1 MKDASSTNQFGTF
14 SGVFVPNILTI
25 LGVIMFMRMGWVVG
39 RAGLYHAWMILLVAN
54 LITFLTS
61 LSLSSIATN
70 TRVEGGG
77 AYFLISRSLGI
88 EIGSSIGVPFFLAQA
103 ISVAFYIV
111 GFTESLIPFAGN
123 ADPLLISIAVLA
135 VIFIVSWVSSDLAIK
150 AQNMILLVLTAA
162 LISFFAGWH
171 PTGHL
176 EANLKPSYG
185 EGFHFW
191 AVFAIFF
198 PAVTGIM
205 AGASMS
211 GDLKDPSKSIPRG
224 TLWAVGVTFVIYA
237 VQIYWF
243 SRNNERSNLIGN
255 TLIMRDAAAIPALIY
270 AGLWAATLSSAIA
283 SLLGAPRTLQAL
295 ARDGVGP
302 HIFSRLSGKRREPR
316 IALIASMVL
325 AGICLMVGDLN
336 LIAPVISMFFLATY
350 AMINLV
356 AGIEAWSG
364 NPSYRPKFRVHWS
377 FSLLGALGCIVV
389 MFLLNA
395 VATLIAGVLMTLL
408 YIFLLT
414 RRYET
419 AWGDT
424 WSGFWFNL
432 TRTALIK
439 FGHTRKHIRNWRPV
453 ILVLSGNPNTRSG
466 LVEFA
471 HLFESRKGFIF
482 LAQILVGDAW
492 PQLLERRDR
501 ETESMDRFINE
512 ARLTGESRVIV
523 TDDFESGVC
532 SLIQSSGVGPLVP
545 NTVMLGWS
553 GDMLNHLVYLDTLKR
568 ILELHMNLLIHAGVR
583 DPEFELEEQIDVWWG
598 AEVNGSLMLIFAHLL
613 GANREW
619 KSRRKR
625 VLMIVPDY
633 TETEKRE
640 KQMYEKLEEARIDAE
655 VVSVV
660 ANDSTPMEIIQEHSK
675 ESEVCFIGFNLDGLV
690 SSEEV
695 FQQEKQFLDG
705 MMGNVFLTKNWQ
717 ELKL

>member
-1 MKDASSTNQFGTF
+1 MKDSSSANGFGTF

-39 RAGLYHAWMILLVAN
+39 QAGLYQAWGILIIAN
-54 LITFLTS
+54 LITFLS
-61 LSLSSIATN
+61 ALSMSSIATN

-88 EIGSSIGVPFFLAQA
+88 EIGSSIGVPFFLAQTV
-103 ISVAFYIV
+103 SVAFYIV
-111 GFTESLIPFAGN
+111 GFTESLTPFIGD
-123 ADPLLISIAVLA
+123 ADPRLISMSVLA
-135 VIFIVSWVSSDLAIK
+135 VIFIISWVSSDLAIK
-150 AQNMILLVLTAA
+150 AQNLILLVLTTA
-162 LISFFAGWH
+162 LVSFFAGWN
-171 PTGHL
+171 PGGHL
-176 EANLKPSYG
+176 EANLKPAYT

-211 GDLKDPSKSIPRG
+211 GDLKDPSRSIPRG
-224 TLWAVGVTFVIYA
+224 TLWAVAVTFAIYA
-237 VQIYWF
+237 AQIFWF
-243 SRNNERSNLIGN
+243 SHNTERSALVSNAM
-255 TLIMRDAAAIPALIY
+255 IMRDTSTVPALIY

-295 ARDGVGP
+295 AKDGVGP
-302 HIFSRLSGKRREPR
+302 RLFSRLSGKRREPR
-316 IALIASMVL
+316 IALVVSML
-325 AGICLMVGDLN
+325 MAGGCLIVGDLN

-364 NPSYRPKFRVHWS
+364 NPSYRPKFKVHWS
-377 FSLLGALGCIVV
+377 FSFVGAIGCIVV

-395 VATLIAGVLMTLL
+395 LATLVAAALMILL
-408 YIFLLT
+408 YLFLLT

-439 FGHTRKHIRNWRPV
+439 FGNTRKHIRNWRPV

-466 LVEFA
+466 LVSFA
-471 HLFESRKGFIF
+471 NLFESKKGFIF
-482 LAQILVGDAW
+482 LAQILVGNSW
-492 PQLLERRDR
+492 PALLERRDR
-501 ETESMDRFINE
+501 ETESMDRFIND

-523 TDDFESGVC
+523 TRDFESGVC

-553 GDMLNHLVYLDTLKR
+553 GDMLNHMVYLNTLKR
-568 ILELHMNLLIHAGVR
+568 VLELHMNLLIHAGIK
-583 DPEFELEEQIDVWWG
+583 DSETELESQIDVWWG

-619 KSRRKR
+619 KNHRRR
-625 VLMIVPDY
+625 VLMIAPDY
-633 TETEKRE
+633 VEVETRE
-640 KQMYEKLEEARIDAE
+640 KQMNQKLEAARIEAE

-675 ESEVCFIGFNLDGLV
+675 LSEVCFIGFNLDGLV

-695 FQQEKQFLDG
+695 FQQEREFLNG

-717 ELKL
+717 ELTL

>member
-1 MKDASSTNQFGTF
+1 MKDQSSTNGFGTF

-39 RAGLYHAWMILLVAN
+39 QAGLYHAWIILLIAN
-54 LITFLTS
+54 VITFLTS

-88 EIGSSIGVPFFLAQA
+88 EIGSSIGVPFFLAQTV
-103 ISVAFYIV
+103 SVAFYIV
-111 GFTESLIPFAGN
+111 GFTESLRPFVGAT
-123 ADPLLISIAVLA
+123 DPRLISMTVLA
-135 VIFIVSWVSSDLAIK
+135 VIFIISWVSSDLAIK
-150 AQNMILLVLTAA
+150 AQNLILLVLTTA
-162 LISFFAGWH
+162 LVSFFAGWT
-171 PTGHL
+171 PEGQL
-176 EANLKPSYG
+176 EANLSPAYT
-185 EGFHFW
+185 EGFRFW
-191 AVFAIFF
+191 TVFAIFF

-224 TLWAVGVTFVIYA
+224 TLWAVAVTFVIYA
-237 VQIYWF
+237 AQIFWF
-243 SRNNERSNLIGN
+243 SHNTERSALTSNAM
-255 TLIMRDAAAIPALIY
+255 IMRDMSTVPALIY

-295 ARDGVGP
+295 AKDGVGP
-302 HIFSRLSGKRREPR
+302 RLLSRLSGTRREPR
-316 IALIASMVL
+316 IALVVSMVM
-325 AGICLMVGDLN
+325 AGGCLIVGDLN

-364 NPSYRPKFRVHWS
+364 NPSYRPKFKVHWS
-377 FSLLGALGCIVV
+377 LSFIGAIGCIVV

-395 VATLIAGVLMTLL
+395 LATLVAAALMLLL
-408 YIFLLT
+408 YLFLLT

-439 FGHTRKHIRNWRPV
+439 FGYTRKHIRNWRPV

-466 LVEFA
+466 LVSFA
-471 HLFESRKGFIF
+471 NLFESKKGFIF
-482 LAQILVGDAW
+482 LAQILVGDSW
-492 PQLLERRDR
+492 PQLLERRNR
-501 ETESMDRFINE
+501 ERESMDRFINE
-512 ARLTGESRVIV
+512 SRLTGESRVIV
-523 TDDFESGVC
+523 THDFESGVC

-553 GDMLNHLVYLDTLKR
+553 GDMLNHMVYLDTLKR
-568 ILELHMNLLIHAGVR
+568 ILELHMNLLIHAGVK
-583 DPEFELEEQIDVWWG
+583 DPDTELEEQIDVWWG

-619 KSRRKR
+619 KNHRRR
-625 VLMIVPDY
+625 VLMIAPDY
-633 TETEKRE
+633 AVAELRE
-640 KQMYEKLEEARIDAE
+640 KQMYQKLEEARIDAE
-655 VVSVV
+655 VITVV
-660 ANDSTPMEIIQEHSK
+660 ANDSTPMEVIQEHSK
-675 ESEVCFIGFNLDGLV
+675 TSEVCFIGFNLDGLV

-695 FQQEKQFLDG
+695 FQQEKEFLDG

-717 ELKL
+717 ELRL